1 MHCPRARNGHGAHS
15 LKSVHGDIA
24 QVLSKHSEHADAK
37 CYPHMHPYG
46 TGSVLS
52 EPHSGSPKGHFRNR
66 ACQIQ
71 SLFRRCA
78 MWAFWKLDWL
88 IKHEL
93 FNLHY
98 RKSQQH
104 GAAASSQEQ
113 EPDPYKRKYGTAIPK
128 NIPERFLL
136 FSCLIM
142 HSEASFILSY
152 PPTPLSPKLRQLA
165 LPSTCFSLTLEHKP
179 TKLIT

>member
-1 MHCPRARNGHGAHS
+1 
-15 LKSVHGDIA
+15 
-24 QVLSKHSEHADAK
+24 
-37 CYPHMHPYG
+37 
-46 TGSVLS
+46 
-52 EPHSGSPKGHFRNR
+52 
-66 ACQIQ
+66 
-71 SLFRRCA
+71 

-128 NIPERFLL
+128 NIPESSAWWKEQAKDL
-136 FSCLIM
+136 
-142 HSEASFILSY
+142 
-152 PPTPLSPKLRQLA
+152 LA
-165 LPSTCFSLTLEHKP
+165 LTEEHELGMMSCMVTQTHNDLAP
-179 TKLIT
+179 EMLARR